1 MEEKCTSSKYDRFSN
16 WYLKHFR
23 FLTLEYRCQTWMSER
38 HWRRHGDLWS
48 RMKSAKKQ
56 TFDKYEGVELERKT
70 KDSHAAET
78 AECFTATLCLL
89 ECSKLFWFSL
99 FTNYLVIT
107 LGLLMKNFT
116 LSFSSCN
123 IRFYKNQAGIL
134 ILSLQDKTPKFVHWL
149 ARV

>member
-1 MEEKCTSSKYDRFSN
+1 MECKNKRLSLLVFQSYMEGDYKESKYDRFSN

-70 KDSHAAET
+70 KGSHAAET

-89 ECSKLFWFSL
+89 ECSKLFWISL
-99 FTNYLVIT
+99 FKNHLAIR
-107 LGLLMKNFT
+107 LGIIDDK
-116 LSFSSCN
+116 
-123 IRFYKNQAGIL
+123 FYFEFFIL
-134 ILSLQDKTPKFVHWL
+134 
-149 ARV
+149 